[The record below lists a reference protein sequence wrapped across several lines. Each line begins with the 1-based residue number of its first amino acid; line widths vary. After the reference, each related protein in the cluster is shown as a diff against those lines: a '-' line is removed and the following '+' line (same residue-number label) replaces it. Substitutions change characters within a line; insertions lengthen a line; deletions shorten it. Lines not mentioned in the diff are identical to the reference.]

1 MKTKLYIQLDISDET
16 TIATVWTTQK
26 RWKTQL
32 DEIAGLMNMLEQFK
46 SKYTIRI
53 RANEPLDR
61 ELMIE
66 TTMRARELGHSV
78 AF

>member
-1 MKTKLYIQLDISDET
+1 MKTKLFIQIEATDEA
-16 TIATVWTTQK
+16 TIATVWTTRK

-32 DEIAGLMNMLEQFK
+32 EDVAGLMNLLEQFK

-53 RANEPLDR
+53 RSNEPLDR

-66 TTMRARELGHSV
+66 TTQKARELGHSV

>member
-53 RANEPLDR
+53 RSNEPLDR

-66 TTMRARELGHSV
+66 TTQKARELGHSV